1 MRRATRRAQ
10 KTRHP
15 RLYALATHS
24 AVLSLEFCG
33 VRASRGDARGA
44 IGCACARRFPRR
56 ERVCAGARVETR
68 VSAGG
73 PSIDVRSQR
82 GDERRVGRLRL
93 QISTIARPAVD
104 DPTFEGVE
112 RRLGERSV
120 MQTDG
125 ERVSERGVDLAR
137 REDTRRRRQEK
148 LKRRGAEFVRLTLH
162 AGENVT
168 QKGSAR
174 ASGGVVDGIGAL
186 CGDERRPR
194 DFVKPGEEGM
204 RAGERREVFNQGR
217 KPSRDV
223 RGGGGGDDG
232 TGEVHEA
239 QEGLHV
245 ARIGGGHSVAEL
257 ERERVSHRL

>member
-1 MRRATRRAQ
+1 M
-10 KTRHP
+10 
-15 RLYALATHS
+15 
-24 AVLSLEFCG
+24 
-33 VRASRGDARGA
+33 
-44 IGCACARRFPRR
+44 
-56 ERVCAGARVETR
+56 
-68 VSAGG
+68 
-73 PSIDVRSQR
+73 
-82 GDERRVGRLRL
+82 
-93 QISTIARPAVD
+93 D

-137 REDTRRRRQEK
+137 REDTRRRREEK

-162 AGENVT
+162 AGKNVT

-204 RAGERREVFNQGR
+204 RAGERRVLAGLAEG
-217 KPSRDV
+217 
-223 RGGGGGDDG
+223 
-232 TGEVHEA
+232 GEVTRA
-239 QEGLHV
+239 RRALGVGLV
-245 ARIGGGHSVAEL
+245 
-257 ERERVSHRL
+257 RVRVRVRLRVR